1 MSPTIFLNAIC
12 AYLLLSAVCTV
23 LWAVRVRTLNGS
35 EYSRMLMLLC
45 AALCFYLL
53 GYAMELNS
61 GTPSQITF
69 WNHVEFLGIPFVS
82 ALWLTTSL
90 MYTGHLTSHKKLLM
104 AAIFIIPVITLVL
117 RFTNDY
123 HHLYFASL
131 TFVEDYGSI
140 FLLKKPGPWLY
151 VQMIH
156 SMSAI
161 LLAMGL
167 FMRDALKAG
176 EGQRG
181 KVVLTLSAS
190 TIAIAGLIL
199 AAVKP
204 LSLPIDYMAVCLPL
218 AVTAIALAITRYD
231 FLETKSI
238 AKNRAFDASE
248 SALLLMNGHYKILDY
263 NKRARALFSLM
274 DITLGNG
281 YITTLLSEQKGL
293 CEALTQSE
301 SSIVALQTVQGQR
314 FYRITTTR
322 VDDSRESRG
331 WIKTMSD
338 VTETCRLNEELE
350 RQALTD
356 DLSTLS
362 NRRAFIKI
370 GRSWVSRVEQSND
383 PLYLLMMD
391 LDHFKSINDR
401 YGHPA
406 GDMVIRRFSGIM
418 RNAFLSDC
426 LIARLGGEEFA
437 ILSRAS
443 SDASM
448 HQRVQVFLQ
457 KTRQETYRYGDHQ
470 FQVTV
475 SAGMTKKQPGQTL
488 ESMMGKADEALYQSK
503 EQGRDRLIVI

>member
-1 MSPTIFLNAIC
+1 MSPTIFLNVIC

-23 LWAVRVRTLNGS
+23 VWAVRVRTLNGS

-45 AALCFYLL
+45 SALCFYLL

-61 GTPSQITF
+61 VTPSDIMF

-90 MYTGHLTSHKKLLM
+90 MYTGHLTNHKRLLIT
-104 AAIFIIPVITLVL
+104 AIFIIPVITLIL

-131 TFVEDYGSI
+131 HFLEDYGST

-161 LLAMGL
+161 LVAMGL
-167 FMRDALKAG
+167 FMHDALKAG

-181 KVVLTLSAS
+181 KVMLTLIAS
-190 TIAIAGLIL
+190 IIAIVGLLL
-199 AAVKP
+199 AATKP

-248 SALLLMNGHYKILDY
+248 SALLLMDRRYKILDY
-263 NKRARALFSLM
+263 NKQARTLFSLIN
-274 DITLGNG
+274 ITLGNG
-281 YITTLLSEQKGL
+281 YITTLLPEQKGL
-293 CEALTQSE
+293 CKALSQSE
-301 SSIVALQTVQGQR
+301 PSIVALQTVHGER
-314 FYRITTTR
+314 LYRITTTR

-356 DLSTLS
+356 DLSMLS

-370 GRSWVSRVEQSND
+370 GETWVSRAEQNSE
-383 PLYLLMMD
+383 PLYLLMID
-391 LDHFKSINDR
+391 LDHFKRINDR

-406 GDMVIRRFSGIM
+406 GDMVIRRFSEIM
-418 RNAFLSDC
+418 RSVFISGC

-437 ILSRAS
+437 ILNRALDDES
-443 SDASM
+443 V
-448 HQRVQVFLQ
+448 HHRVHALLQ
-457 KTRQETYRYGDHQ
+457 KTQEEVYQHDGHL
-470 FQVTV
+470 FCVTASV
-475 SAGMTKKQPGQTL
+475 GMTKKQSGQTL
-488 ESMMGKADEALYQSK
+488 ESMMRKADQALYQSK
-503 EQGRDRLIVI
+503 EQGRNRLIMI